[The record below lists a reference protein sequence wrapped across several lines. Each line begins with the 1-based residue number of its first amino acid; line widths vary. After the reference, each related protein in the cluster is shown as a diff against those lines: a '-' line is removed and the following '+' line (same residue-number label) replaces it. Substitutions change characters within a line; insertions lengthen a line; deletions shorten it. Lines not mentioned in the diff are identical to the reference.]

1 MGFTGDVVVRQLD
14 AKRWTVVEPLAYDER
29 AESFEVPAGFVTD
42 SASVPTPFTWL
53 VPRYGLYTKAAIL
66 HDYLCRTGEVSR
78 ADADGLFRRS
88 MRELGVSVPHRYL
101 MWTAVRLASLLRGS
115 SPADWLA
122 IALSTAAALVLVV
135 GPAIIV
141 QVFLWA
147 FWLVEAPF
155 WLVGKVLGRGQ
166 PLPVSPAQTT

>member
-14 AKRWTVVEPLAYDER
+14 AKRWLVVEPLGYVGCSET
-29 AESFEVPAGFVTD
+29 FEVPAGFDTD
-42 SASVPTPFTWL
+42 FASVPTPFTWL

-66 HDYLCRTGEVSR
+66 HDYLCRTGQVSR

-115 SPADWLA
+115 RPGDWFA
-122 IALSTAAALVLVV
+122 IVVSTAAALVLVV
-135 GPAIIV
+135 GPAIVV

-155 WLVGKVLGRGQ
+155 WVAGKALGRTRR
-166 PLPVSPAQTT
+166 LPSSPVRTT